1 MWDSPRKSPKRPA
14 VHSWNHLDFLKNWIC
29 LAYFFKLYLLIF
41 GHAGSWLPHRLFS
54 SCGDQGLLSS
64 CNVQPSHCG
73 GLSCLRAQ
81 ALRHAGFSSCGS
93 QAPEQSRQLWCIDL
107 VAPGHVGSSRI
118 RDQTRV
124 SCIGRQILYR
134 WAQEKPPPGLLACQ
148 NKGRKGEPSV
158 GSNPNCTTYHLC
170 GCLIYMM
177 IRWLRVTLRIHTCKT
192 LASVLSN

>member
-1 MWDSPRKSPKRPA
+1 MLDLGCRTGSSLAVAIRDSSLVAMCRP
-14 VHSWNHLDFLKNWIC
+14 
-29 LAYFFKLYLLIF
+29 LIVV
-41 GHAGSWLPHRLFS
+41 ASLVWEHRLW
-54 SCGDQGLLSS
+54 GT
-64 CNVQPSHCG
+64 
-73 GLSCLRAQ
+73 RASV
-81 ALRHAGFSSCGS
+81 AMVPGS
-93 QAPEQSRQLWCIDL
+93 RAQSRQLWCIDL

-124 SCIGRQILYR
+124 SCVGRQILYR